1 MQMVGIFPDDVL
13 YLMRFDELV
22 IQLEYGLIAN
32 EVLVRKHQY
41 FFVYFLQEHR
51 FLEWEKPGV

>member
-1 MQMVGIFPDDVL
+1 MVSIFPNDVL

-22 IQLEYGLIAN
+22 IQLENSLIAN

-41 FFVYFLQEHR
+41 FFVYFLQEHC